1 MDRKTLRQAKL
12 RELAGFQICGGFED
26 NLYRLT
32 RIAGELLAAGR
43 VSLMLLDSGHGKG
56 SRLKLSALY
65 GELPEAAWKE
75 EQAPGQG
82 VAGRVLASGVSARV
96 NRIGRSAWKS
106 TARRPDDAGAFMACP
121 LFLAGEPAGVL
132 NISNPVDREIFS
144 ADDLAAAELAALLIA
159 RAIQVG
165 RLERMLDSRPR
176 PGQGGENAG
185 QGLLQGIA
193 PLRLHPQPDHP
204 RGGGNHLGV
213 DRQPEPARQADGAGT
228 LRHPECLPPFTQGET
243 PSVRN
248 DIPPPA

>member
-82 VAGRVLASGVSARV
+82 VAGRVLASGVSVRV
-96 NRIGRSAWKS
+96 SRIGRSAWKS

-165 RLERMLDSRPR
+165 RLERMLDSRFAQMALTLE
-176 PGQGGENAG
+176 GSANAYTVTA
-185 QGLLQGIA
+185 LSA
-193 PLRLHPQPDHP
+193 HDPDKVAKMLAK
-204 RGGGNHLGV
+204 GFYK
-213 DRQPEPARQADGAGT
+213 E
-228 LRHPECLPPFTQGET
+228 LRHCGFTPNQIIHAAGEIISELT
-243 PSVRN
+243 GSLNRH
-248 DIPPPA
+248 ARRMERGR

>member
-56 SRLKLSALY
+56 SRLKLSTLY
-65 GELPEAAWKE
+65 GELPEVAWKE

-165 RLERMLDSRPR
+165 RLERMLDSRFAQMALTLE
-176 PGQGGENAG
+176 GSANAYTVTA
-185 QGLLQGIA
+185 LSA
-193 PLRLHPQPDHP
+193 HDPDKVAKMLAK
-204 RGGGNHLGV
+204 GFYK
-213 DRQPEPARQADGAGT
+213 E
-228 LRHPECLPPFTQGET
+228 LRHCGFTPNQIIHAAGEIISELT
-243 PSVRN
+243 GSLNRH
-248 DIPPPA
+248 ARRMERGR

>member
-144 ADDLAAAELAALLIA
+144 TDDLAAAELAALLIA

-165 RLERMLDSRPR
+165 RLERMLDSRFAQMALTLE
-176 PGQGGENAG
+176 GSANAYTVTA
-185 QGLLQGIA
+185 LSA
-193 PLRLHPQPDHP
+193 HDPDKVAKMLAK
-204 RGGGNHLGV
+204 GFYK
-213 DRQPEPARQADGAGT
+213 E
-228 LRHPECLPPFTQGET
+228 LRHCGFTPNQIIHAAGEIISELT
-243 PSVRN
+243 GSLNRH
-248 DIPPPA
+248 ARRMERGR

>member
-56 SRLKLSALY
+56 SRLKLAALY

-75 EQAPGQG
+75 EPASGQG
-82 VAGRVLASGVSARV
+82 IAGQVLASGVSVRV
-96 NRIGRSAWKS
+96 NRISRSAWKA

-121 LFLAGEPAGVL
+121 LFLAGEAAGVL

-165 RLERMLDSRPR
+165 RLERLLDSRFAQMALTLE
-176 PGQGGENAG
+176 GSANAYTVTA
-185 QGLLQGIA
+185 LSA
-193 PLRLHPQPDHP
+193 HDPDKVAKMLAK
-204 RGGGNHLGV
+204 GFYK
-213 DRQPEPARQADGAGT
+213 E
-228 LRHPECLPPFTQGET
+228 LRHCGFTPNQIIHAAGEIISELT
-243 PSVRN
+243 GSLNRH
-248 DIPPPA
+248 ARRMERGR

>member
-65 GELPEAAWKE
+65 GELPEVAWKE

-132 NISNPVDREIFS
+132 NISNPVDREPFS

-165 RLERMLDSRPR
+165 RLERMLDSRFAQMALTLE
-176 PGQGGENAG
+176 GSANAYTVTA
-185 QGLLQGIA
+185 LSA
-193 PLRLHPQPDHP
+193 HDPDKVAKMLAK
-204 RGGGNHLGV
+204 GFYK
-213 DRQPEPARQADGAGT
+213 E
-228 LRHPECLPPFTQGET
+228 LRHCGFTPNQIIHAAGEIISELT
-243 PSVRN
+243 GSLNRH
-248 DIPPPA
+248 ARRMERGR

>member
-96 NRIGRSAWKS
+96 NHIGRSTWKS

-165 RLERMLDSRPR
+165 RLERMLDSRFAQMALTLE
-176 PGQGGENAG
+176 GSANAYTVTA
-185 QGLLQGIA
+185 LSA
-193 PLRLHPQPDHP
+193 HDPDKVAKMLAK
-204 RGGGNHLGV
+204 GFYK
-213 DRQPEPARQADGAGT
+213 E
-228 LRHPECLPPFTQGET
+228 LRHCGFTPNQIIHAAGEIISELT
-243 PSVRN
+243 GSLNRH
-248 DIPPPA
+248 ARRMERGR

>member
-165 RLERMLDSRPR
+165 RLERMLDSRFAQMALTLE
-176 PGQGGENAG
+176 GSANAYTVTA
-185 QGLLQGIA
+185 LSA
-193 PLRLHPQPDHP
+193 HDPDKVAKMLAK
-204 RGGGNHLGV
+204 GFYK
-213 DRQPEPARQADGAGT
+213 E
-228 LRHPECLPPFTQGET
+228 LRHCGFTPNQIIHAAGEIISELT
-243 PSVRN
+243 GSLNRH
-248 DIPPPA
+248 ARRMERGR

>member
-56 SRLKLSALY
+56 SRLK
-65 GELPEAAWKE
+65 EP
-75 EQAPGQG
+75 APGQG
-82 VAGRVLASGVSARV
+82 IAGQVLATGVSVRV
-96 NRIGRSAWKS
+96 NRIGRSAWKT

-121 LFLAGEPAGVL
+121 LFLAGEPAGVI
-132 NISNPVDREIFS
+132 NVSAPIDRTTFS

-165 RLERMLDSRPR
+165 RLERMLDSRFAQMALTLE
-176 PGQGGENAG
+176 GSADAYTVTA
-185 QGLLQGIA
+185 LSA
-193 PLRLHPQPDHP
+193 HDPDKVAKMLAK
-204 RGGGNHLGV
+204 GFYK
-213 DRQPEPARQADGAGT
+213 E
-228 LRHPECLPPFTQGET
+228 LRHCGFTPNQIIHAAGEIISELT
-243 PSVRN
+243 GSLNRH
-248 DIPPPA
+248 AKRMERGR

>member
-165 RLERMLDSRPR
+165 RLERMLDSRFAQMALTLE
-176 PGQGGENAG
+176 GSANAYTVTA
-185 QGLLQGIA
+185 LSA
-193 PLRLHPQPDHP
+193 HDPDKVAKMLAK
-204 RGGGNHLGV
+204 GFYK
-213 DRQPEPARQADGAGT
+213 E
-228 LRHPECLPPFTQGET
+228 LRHCGFTPNQIIHAAGEIISELT
-243 PSVRN
+243 GSLNRHARR
-248 DIPPPA
+248 IERGR